1 MMVNYNQFKT
11 CKPVAAKTVKRV
23 LINSTENSKA
33 KMASDDVLFE
43 NCIAYHG
50 MPPKVKCSDTECK
63 M

>member
-1 MMVNYNQFKT
+1 MANYNQFKT
-11 CKPVAAKTVKRV
+11 CERAAARSVKQL

-33 KMASDDVLFE
+33 KIAGDDVLFE
-43 NCIAYHG
+43 DCIAYHG